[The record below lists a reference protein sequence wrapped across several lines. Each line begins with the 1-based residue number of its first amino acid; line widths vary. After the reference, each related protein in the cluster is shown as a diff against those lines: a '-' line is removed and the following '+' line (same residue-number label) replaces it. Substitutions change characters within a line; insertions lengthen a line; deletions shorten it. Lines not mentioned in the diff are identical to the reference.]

1 MEEVYFCPNCMA
13 KTASASRLCPVCG
26 CDMRIQNAPHQLPV
40 NSILNARY
48 LVGKTLGAGGFG
60 ITYVGYD
67 LKLESKVAIKEYFLS
82 GGVSRTSSLT
92 VVPTEPAAA
101 EPFSKGKTRFLDEA
115 KVLAQFIDEPNI
127 VKVRDY
133 FEENGTAYIVMEFLD
148 GEDLTHYAKKHGN
161 LSFDEALSLLEPA
174 MLALDRVHKKGLIHR
189 DISPSN
195 LMLLKD
201 GSVKVLDF
209 GTARVQSVLG
219 EKSLSIMLKPG
230 FAPEEQYRTHG
241 KQGPWTDVYAM
252 SATFYRLLT
261 GKTPPTSTD
270 RVYEDT
276 IALPSSLGVKITP
289 KQEEVLMRG
298 LAVHSEDRIQTME
311 ELAKCL
317 TGERKVKRLKKRF
330 PWKKL
335 AVAGIALILV
345 CGAAYAAVNILNAKN
360 NAVDASAS
368 AVSPD
373 SSDVNDP
380 EASTDANDAS
390 DADSSAAADSSSDSE
405 PAGEYVLEDVYE
417 CVRKTTNRKYNSE
430 FQSDTSTVDEY
441 EYDEYGYTIRHSST
455 TYNSDG
461 SISSTY
467 EHTYKYDENQN
478 QIFYGYSSSYG
489 YSDETYY
496 EYEFDENGARS
507 KGYEYDAD
515 HNLKGWTEYDYT
527 TAEPTDRWRTTQY
540 DYYPDGSLN
549 RCSVSYYDKSTNIR
563 YWELYDANGKKTQ
576 YSIYKYDSDGNEI
589 SYQYYIEDALFF
601 EESYTYDSEGRK
613 MSGQGTD
620 YNTSDGTVSGE
631 YTISYEYELMREYVW
646 HSFDEQ

>member
-1 MEEVYFCPNCMA
+1 MREVYFCPNCMA
-13 KTASASRLCPVCG
+13 KTASDSGLCPVCG
-26 CDMRIQNAPHQLPV
+26 GDMGIQNAPHQLPV

-82 GGVSRTSSLT
+82 GGVSRTRSLT

-101 EPFSKGKTRFLDEA
+101 EPFTKGKTRFLDEA

-201 GSVKVLDF
+201 GSIKVLDF

-270 RVYEDT
+270 RVYQDT
-276 IALPSSLGVKITP
+276 IALPSSLGVEITP

-345 CGAAYAAVNILNAKN
+345 CGAAYAAVSVLNAKN
-360 NAVDASAS
+360 DANGTGASA
-368 AVSPD
+368 
-373 SSDVNDP
+373 
-380 EASTDANDAS
+380 
-390 DADSSAAADSSSDSE
+390 SSAAAKSD
-405 PAGEYVLEDVYE
+405 GEYMLEDVYE
-417 CVRKTTNRKYNSE
+417 CVKETKNIQYYFRSYVNGSEKITTSE
-430 FQSDTSTVDEY
+430 SKTVDEY
-441 EYDEYGYTIRHSST
+441 EYDEYGNTIKYVST
-455 TYNSDG
+455 NYQSNGST
-461 SISSTY
+461 SISEYNY
-467 EHTYKYDENQN
+467 EYDENQN
-478 QIFYGYSSSYG
+478 QIFYGYDSSYG
-489 YSDETYY
+489 NSNETYF
-496 EYEFDENGARS
+496 EYEFDENGNYS
-507 KGYEYDAD
+507 KTYCYDAE
-515 HNLKGWTEYDYT
+515 HNLTGWSEFDYT
-527 TAEPTDRWRTTQY
+527 AKPTDRWRRTQY
-540 DYYPDGSLN
+540 IYYPDGSLEYYYI
-549 RCSVSYYDKSTNIR
+549 SYYDESEDIR
-563 YWELYDANGKKTQ
+563 YWESYEPNGKLGNR
-576 YSIYKYDSDGNEI
+576 SITKYDSDGNEI
-589 SYQYYIEDALFF
+589 SYQYYIEDALFY

-613 MSGQGTD
+613 TAGKGTD
-620 YNTSDGTVSGE
+620 YSTTNGKPSGE

-646 HSFDEQ
+646 RSYDEQ